1 MSISR
6 NRLVTNNKYKE
17 EENTYYFSFT
27 SLLLTFGFRRMR
39 GGFQQESGEVAKDIT
54 WFTCTNLSACGTTIQ
69 GVVFFLSLNAFK
81 CLFYFQNVY
90 EHTQNPNKTT

>member
-54 WFTCTNLSACGTTIQ
+54 WFTCTNLLISVFRLAEQLQ
-69 GVVFFLSLNAFK
+69 GVFF
-81 CLFYFQNVY
+81 
-90 EHTQNPNKTT
+90 HP